1 MLVDGCVACAMLTR
15 KFAPP
20 GGIIHDAGDWVI
32 FLRSQPLLAPGQ
44 GFIVLKRRCEHLREL
59 SAAELATPGPLLQR
73 TKAVYHRILHT
84 ERVHF
89 GLYAEDVRRIHW
101 HIAPRLTTLPAGNIP
116 LTLLGLWRGA
126 LARLR
131 LWRLFDD
138 YTVAMVAAELRTA
151 YHHPPTP

>member
-1 MLVDGCVACAMLTR
+1 MRVDGCVVCATLTG
-15 KFAPP
+15 KFTPP
-20 GGIIHDAGDWVI
+20 GGIVYDTGDWVI

-44 GFIVLKRRCEHLREL
+44 GFIVLKRHCEHLREL
-59 SAAELATPGPLLQR
+59 SAAELAALGPLLQR
-73 TKAVYHRILHT
+73 TEAVYHQILHT

-89 GLYAEDVRRIHW
+89 GLYAEAVRHIHW
-101 HIAPRLTTLPAGNIP
+101 HIVPRLATLPAGNIP

-131 LWRLFDD
+131 LRRPFDD
-138 YTVAMVAAELRTA
+138 YTVAMMAAELRTA